1 MNILPRI
8 IPVLLLSQQRIVKT
22 KKFKSPI
29 YIGDPIN
36 SIRIFN
42 EKEVDEIMIIDI
54 DATKKCQAL
63 ISSI

>member
-42 EKEVDEIMIIDI
+42 EKVDEIMIIDI
-54 DATKKCQAL
+54 DATNSA
-63 ISSI
+63 SS

>member
-29 YIGDPIN
+29 YIGDNN

-42 EKEVDEIMIIDI
+42 ER
-54 DATKKCQAL
+54 
-63 ISSI
+63 S